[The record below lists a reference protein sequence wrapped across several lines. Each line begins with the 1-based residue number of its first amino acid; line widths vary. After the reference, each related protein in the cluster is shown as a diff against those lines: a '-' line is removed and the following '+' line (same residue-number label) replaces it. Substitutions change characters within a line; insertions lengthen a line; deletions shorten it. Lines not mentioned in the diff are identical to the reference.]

1 MFQEKNEKKSHKIK
15 NIVFFQLLSKIHT
28 LKNIFILLYCISDTK
43 SSVFRH
49 FLTTYSANN

>member
-15 NIVFFQLLSKIHT
+15 NIVFFQLLSKISQT
-28 LKNIFILLYCISDTK
+28 KKYIYLFFYCISDTK

-49 FLTTYSANN
+49 FITTYSI